1 MFCSKCGKQIERGNK
16 FCPYCGAVQVEK
28 WQEEQPGL
36 YRGGMEYRNAPIDRT
51 TDRMNRGIL
60 GDMTGLDV
68 VICAIFGIL
77 ILWWTFTF
85 FPGLKQSWI
94 SFSSMSADAKFLGI
108 LLLAIPYIFVLAMAG
123 IGIYGVMHRAYHI
136 SMAILIGILG
146 LFMKIA
152 DIFILTSFTYADYKL
167 ILRTLFVTYGEIGL
181 STVVLSIGAGIL
193 LYSKSER
200 KI

>member
-60 GDMTGLDV
+60 GDMTVLDV

-85 FPGLKQSWI
+85 FPGLKQSLI

>member
-1 MFCSKCGKQIERGNK
+1 M
-16 FCPYCGAVQVEK
+16 EK

-51 TDRMNRGIL
+51 TDRMNRRIL
-60 GDMTGLDV
+60 GDMTVLDV